1 MAQLIGLARLGRD
14 CELRTTQDGTPV
26 ASLSLAMDYRNG
38 REKATQWV
46 DGALWGK
53 MAETLTQYLVKGKLV
68 CVTLDDVHIVEY
80 EKRDG
85 GTGTKLVGRVS
96 KLELAGWRDDGE
108 RTAQPAQRQAQ
119 KPAPKASSGGF
130 DDMDDSDIPF

>member
-14 CELRTTQDGTPV
+14 AELRSTQDGTPV
-26 ASLSLAMDYRNG
+26 ASLSLAMDYRAG

-46 DGALWGK
+46 DGAIWGN

-68 CVTLDDVHIVEY
+68 CVTLDDVHIVGY

-85 GTGTKLVGRVS
+85 TASTKLVGRMS
-96 KLELAGWRDDGE
+96 KLELAGGREDGE
-108 RTAQPAQRQAQ
+108 RTAQPSQRQAP
-119 KPAPKASSGGF
+119 KPAPKASAGGF
-130 DDMDDSDIPF
+130 DDMDDSDPPF